1 MASPVL
7 PEVRKCTSVF
17 ALTTKAEDGV
27 EVVHHAIALGRVVP
41 ASLGLPCG
49 DGKHPLRLA
58 VAAAP
63 RIPALEA
70 GGRADVELVGDHRL
84 RRPQGQQ
91 VLEGR
96 VCSQPKRVQGGEGVG
111 KVALP
116 AHLDK
121 GAGRDRGDV
130 VIAPGWDPGSAA

>member
-1 MASPVL
+1 MTIPVL

-17 ALTTKAEDGV
+17 ACHSPKSFTMPLP
-27 EVVHHAIALGRVVP
+27 LGAWSRPVSGSQVGTANTP
-41 ASLGLPCG
+41 F
-49 DGKHPLRLA
+49 RLA

-70 GGRADVELVGDHRL
+70 GGRADVELVGGHRL

-96 VCSQPKRVQGGEGVG
+96 IIWV
-111 KVALP
+111 
-116 AHLDK
+116 H
-121 GAGRDRGDV
+121 
-130 VIAPGWDPGSAA
+130 